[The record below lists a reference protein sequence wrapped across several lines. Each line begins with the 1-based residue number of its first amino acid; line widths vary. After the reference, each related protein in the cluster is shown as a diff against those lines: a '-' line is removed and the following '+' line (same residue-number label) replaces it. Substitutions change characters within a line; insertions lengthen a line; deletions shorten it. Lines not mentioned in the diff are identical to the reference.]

1 MAAASPLPNLALPRP
16 PISFG
21 GDSPNPYISES
32 GKEHT
37 DMDTSIFLAQLLGP
51 FFLVLGIGMAATP
64 QAWRAMAEE
73 FLDSRALIFLA
84 GLFAFLPGLAIVLTH
99 NVWVF
104 DWRLIVT
111 LLGWLGLAGGAFR
124 LLFPMEVRAI
134 GKHML
139 QKTEW
144 LRAGGVAV
152 AVLGAVLAYFGFV
165 A

>member
-1 MAAASPLPNLALPRP
+1 
-16 PISFG
+16 
-21 GDSPNPYISES
+21 
-32 GKEHT
+32 
-37 DMDTSIFLAQLLGP
+37 MDTSIFLAQLLGP

-104 DWRLIVT
+104 DWRVIVT
-111 LLGWLGLAGGAFR
+111 IFGWLGLLGGTFR
-124 LLFPMEVRAI
+124 LLFPAQVKAI
-134 GKHML
+134 GLAML
-139 QKTEW
+139 EHTEW
-144 LRAGGVAV
+144 LRGGGIAV
-152 AVLGAVLAYFGFV
+152 TVLGAVLAYFGFL